1 MKKPTVFDYQA
12 QVGLTKHLGGLA
24 STLTLISACKI
35 NDQQHVLEVGCG
47 VGASAVYI
55 ASEVGCNVTGV
66 DVSERMIQRARER
79 ARDNK
84 LEHLAQFR
92 TAEMHELPFSDET
105 FDVVYCESVL
115 AFSHDKAKAIAEM
128 ARVLRPGGHIG
139 INESVWLHEPTEEWI
154 AWFAQDAAA
163 NASTLS
169 AEAYRQLFEAAG
181 FNVVFE
187 EVHSLNIKDE
197 ARGLIQRYGISGVI
211 KSTLRGLAMYFQ
223 RGDYRQF
230 VSEIRKSG
238 VIPSNP
244 EEHIGYGI
252 LIAQK

>member
-24 STLTLISACKI
+24 STLALISACKI
-35 NDQQHVLEVGCG
+35 NDQQHLLEVGCG
-47 VGASAVYI
+47 VGATAVYL
-55 ASEVGCNVTGV
+55 AKEVGCNVTGI
-66 DVSERMIQRARER
+66 DISERMIQRAKER
-79 ARDNK
+79 ARDDK
-84 LEHLAQFR
+84 VEHLTHFR
-92 TAEMHELPFSDET
+92 TGDMDQLPFPENS

-115 AFSHDKAKAIAEM
+115 AFSQDKPTAVSEM
-128 ARVLRPGGHIG
+128 RRVLRPGGYIG

-154 AWFAQDAAA
+154 TWFAQDAAA
-163 NASTLS
+163 NAATLS
-169 AEAYRQLFEAAG
+169 AEAYGHLLEAAG
-181 FNVVFE
+181 
-187 EVHSLNIKDE
+187 LNIISQEVNSVNLKEE

-238 VIPSNP
+238 VMPSNP
-244 EEHIGYGI
+244 EEYIGYG
-252 LIAQK
+252 LFIAQK